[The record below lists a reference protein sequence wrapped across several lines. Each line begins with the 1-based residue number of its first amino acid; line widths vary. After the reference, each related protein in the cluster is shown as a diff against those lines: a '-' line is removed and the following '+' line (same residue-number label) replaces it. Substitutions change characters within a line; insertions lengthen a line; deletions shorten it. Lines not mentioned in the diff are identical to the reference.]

1 MGREEIKGSILFR
14 KGDERDAEEIAL
26 IESMSFKTPWSKEMI
41 LSEMREPLAH
51 FFVAV
56 LGESIVGYYGFL
68 HITDELHILNVA
80 VHPEHRSKG
89 IGTALMGHLLEEG
102 RKLSARAITLE
113 VRESNQSAIRL
124 YERTG
129 FCLAGVRPHYYT
141 DKENAL
147 IYWLEL

>member
-1 MGREEIKGSILFR
+1 MGREEIAKTGFR
-14 KGDERDAEEIAL
+14 VGREEDADAIAR
-26 IESMSFKTPWSKEMI
+26 IESLSFKTPWSKDMI

-51 FFVAV
+51 FFVALKREEV
-56 LGESIVGYYGFL
+56 IGYYGFL

-80 VHPEHRSKG
+80 VDPDCRG
-89 IGTALMGHLLEEG
+89 MGVGTALMAHLLEEG
-102 RKLSARAITLE
+102 RRLAARAITLE

-124 YERTG
+124 YERAG
-129 FCLAGVRPHYYT
+129 FVLAGVRPHYYT